1 MSCFMN
7 KPAAKFEI
15 KYENY
20 GGLPSRSSDY
30 FHISFRMVLY
40 VFVVL
45 KMTTTAMTG
54 ESVGGHGYYVLCF
67 RKGLSVLIAVNNKL
81 QCFLPS

>member
-1 MSCFMN
+1 MN
-7 KPAAKFEI
+7 IPATNFEI
-15 KYENY
+15 LYEYY

-45 KMTTTAMTG
+45 KMATTAMTG
-54 ESVGGHGYYVLCF
+54 ESVGGHGNYVLRF
-67 RKGLSVLIAVNNKL
+67 RKG
-81 QCFLPS
+81 